1 MANQIGQLRYTG
13 SGCIS
18 KLGLTAD
25 YQSVTIGSGTESTST
40 SFQDIVIKPTSS
52 FVKNRD
58 YYFKIAIPQD
68 MNYEMKFNLK
78 LIKLDNANNI
88 SYQFLKTISIPRGGS
103 GENVY
108 SVVLYEYTN
117 NGVTTTQA
125 MIPLPYVQGATNIV
139 PGAIYYRSSD
149 KTYWLGRTSSTYVQT
164 DKFTEVSVVAS
175 WKNEQSD
182 NYGVFELTFRPV
194 EDSFTGILLEMH
206 RTAEDYS
213 IQRIGSNGTTEYGR
227 KVDLDKLKQ
236 NNYENVQLYQFNNL
250 VDLIN
255 KGKTLSRIGV
265 WSHPGLVMVINGEEI
280 RVGPSGYYEQDVIPV
295 SSLGIMA
302 KNNSFQDNWT
312 LDYTYDT
319 TELTTVAEGV

>member
-13 SGCIS
+13 SGCIN
-18 KLGLTAD
+18 KLGLTAN

-40 SFQDIVIKPTSS
+40 SFQDIVIKPSGS
-52 FVKNRD
+52 FIKNRD

-108 SVVLYEYTN
+108 SVVLYEYTS
-117 NGVTTTQA
+117 NGKTSIQA
-125 MIPLPYVQGATNIV
+125 MIPLPYVAGATNIV
-139 PGAIYYRSSD
+139 PGSIYYRSSD
-149 KTYWLGRTSSTYVQT
+149 KTYWLGQTATTYKQT
-164 DKFTEVSVVAS
+164 DKITEVSIVAS

-182 NYGVFELTFRPV
+182 NLGVFELTFRPV
-194 EDSFTGILLEMH
+194 EDNFTGILLEMH

-213 IQRIGSNGTTEYGR
+213 IQRIGDNGLIEYGR
-227 KVDLDKLKQ
+227 KVDLNKLTQ
-236 NNYENVQLYQFNNL
+236 NNYANVQLYQFNNL

-255 KGKTLSRIGV
+255 RDRTLSRIGV

-280 RVGPSGYYEQDVIPV
+280 RVGPSGYYEQDVLPV

-302 KNNSFQDNWT
+302 KDNSFQDNWT

-319 TELTTVAEGV
+319 EELATAMEGV

>member
-1 MANQIGQLRYTG
+1 MANQIGQIRYTG

-25 YQSVTIGSGTESTST
+25 YQNVTIGSGTDSTST
-40 SFQDIVIKPTSS
+40 SFQDIVIKPNNA
-52 FVKNRD
+52 FIKNKD

-108 SVVLYEYTN
+108 QVILYEYTA
-117 NGVTTTQA
+117 NGTTYTEA
-125 MIPLPYVQGATNIV
+125 MVPLPYVANATNII
-139 PGAIYYRSSD
+139 PNKIYYRSSD
-149 KTYWLGRTSSTYVQT
+149 KTYWLGVSATKYKQT
-164 DKFTEVSVVAS
+164 DKITEVSVVAS
-175 WKNEQSD
+175 WKNEQSE

-213 IQRIGSNGTTEYGR
+213 IQRLGPSGGIEYGR
-227 KVDLDKLKQ
+227 KVDIDKIRQ
-236 NNYENVQLYQFNNL
+236 NNYQNVQLYEFINL
-250 VDLIN
+250 VDSIN
-255 KGKTLSRIGV
+255 KGGILNRIGV

-280 RVGPSGYYEQDVIPV
+280 RIGPSGYYEQDVLPV
-295 SSLGIMA
+295 SSIGIMA
-302 KNNSFQDNWT
+302 ANNSFQDNWT

-319 TELTTVAEGV
+319 TAATEGA